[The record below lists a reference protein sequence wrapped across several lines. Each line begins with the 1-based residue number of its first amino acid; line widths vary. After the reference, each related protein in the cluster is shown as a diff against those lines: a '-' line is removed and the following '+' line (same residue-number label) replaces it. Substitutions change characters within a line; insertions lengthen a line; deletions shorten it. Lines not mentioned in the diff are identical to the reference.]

1 MATNETK
8 WTPGPWRVDYQTA
21 NDPGCERLAVFSA
34 AYIDEEPG
42 VCAGS
47 TAWPLTREDANLIA
61 AAPDLYAALA
71 RLASEV
77 ETIPAAMARI
87 APGVEIGTSNP
98 ALDAARAALAR
109 AEGR

>member
-1 MATNETK
+1 MSETR

-61 AAPDLYAALA
+61 AAPDLYAA
-71 RLASEV
+71 RL
-77 ETIPAAMARI
+77 RGRDD
-87 APGVEIGTSNP
+87 PGGDGADRS
-98 ALDAARAALAR
+98 
-109 AEGR
+109 GRRDRHQQPGA